1 MMRTGRRVFFPTHV
15 ARGPL
20 LLLSSVIVM
29 VDQFS
34 KAWVRDQ
41 LQLGVPSPFLP
52 GLLQWRWVRNTG
64 AAFSLFSN
72 STPVLGL
79 LSLGVGL
86 AVAIWIWRSRQQPLW
101 QGLALAF
108 LLGGTL
114 GNGID
119 RWKLGHVTDFIEF
132 VPVSFPIFNGADIA
146 INLAVICFVI
156 DALSRRHEHPSA

>member
-1 MMRTGRRVFFPTHV
+1 MMRSGRRLVLPSHLS
-15 ARGPL
+15 RGPL
-20 LLLSSVIVM
+20 LLLSSLTVM

-34 KAWVRDQ
+34 KAWVRNQ

-64 AAFSLFSN
+64 AAFSLFSD
-72 STPVLGL
+72 STPVLAF
-79 LSLGVGL
+79 LSLAVGL
-86 AVAIWIWRSRQQPLW
+86 IVALWIWRSRQQPVW
-101 QGLALAF
+101 QGLAMAF

-119 RWKLGHVTDFIEF
+119 RWKLGHVTDFIEL

-146 INLAVICFVI
+146 INLAVVCFVI
-156 DALSRRHEHPSA
+156 DALSRRHESPSA

>member
-1 MMRTGRRVFFPTHV
+1 MRSGRRLVLPSHLS
-15 ARGPL
+15 RGPL
-20 LLLSSVIVM
+20 LLLSSLTVM

-34 KAWVRDQ
+34 KAWVRNQ

-64 AAFSLFSN
+64 AAFSLFSD
-72 STPVLGL
+72 STPVLAF
-79 LSLGVGL
+79 LSLAVGL
-86 AVAIWIWRSRQQPLW
+86 IVALWIWRSRQQPVW
-101 QGLALAF
+101 QGLAMAF

-119 RWKLGHVTDFIEF
+119 RWKLGHVTDFIEL

-146 INLAVICFVI
+146 INLAVVCFVI
-156 DALSRRHEHPSA
+156 DALSRHHEPPSA

>member
-1 MMRTGRRVFFPTHV
+1 MMRSGRRLVLPSHLS
-15 ARGPL
+15 RGPL

-34 KAWVRDQ
+34 KAWVRNQ

-64 AAFSLFSN
+64 AAFSLFSD
-72 STPVLGL
+72 STPVLAF
-79 LSLGVGL
+79 LSLAVGL
-86 AVAIWIWRSRQQPLW
+86 IVALWIWRSRQQPVW
-101 QGLALAF
+101 QGLAMAF

-119 RWKLGHVTDFIEF
+119 RWKLGHVTDFIEL

-146 INLAVICFVI
+146 INLAVVCFVI
-156 DALSRRHEHPSA
+156 DALSRRHESPSA

>member
-1 MMRTGRRVFFPTHV
+1 MRNGRRVLLPNHI

-64 AAFSLFSN
+64 AAFSLFSD
-72 STPVLGL
+72 ST
-79 LSLGVGL
+79 
-86 AVAIWIWRSRQQPLW
+86 
-101 QGLALAF
+101 
-108 LLGGTL
+108 LGGKAQQGGQRL
-114 GNGID
+114 G
-119 RWKLGHVTDFIEF
+119 RT
-132 VPVSFPIFNGADIA
+132 AA
-146 INLAVICFVI
+146 
-156 DALSRRHEHPSA
+156 SACCQG

>member
-1 MMRTGRRVFFPTHV
+1 MALGAQHGRSIQPVQRLH
-15 ARGPL
+15 
-20 LLLSSVIVM
+20 
-29 VDQFS
+29 
-34 KAWVRDQ
+34 
-41 LQLGVPSPFLP
+41 P
-52 GLLQWRWVRNTG
+52 GTRAVEPG
-64 AAFSLFSN
+64 
-72 STPVLGL
+72 G
-79 LSLGVGL
+79 GVG
-86 AVAIWIWRSRQQPLW
+86 RSRQQPLW

-156 DALSRRHEHPSA
+156 DALSRRHEPPSA

>member
-1 MMRTGRRVFFPTHV
+1 MRSGRRLVLPSHLS
-15 ARGPL
+15 RGPL
-20 LLLSSVIVM
+20 LLLSSVIVI

-34 KAWVRDQ
+34 KAWVRNQ

-64 AAFSLFSN
+64 AAFSLFSD
-72 STPVLGL
+72 STPVLAF
-79 LSLGVGL
+79 LSLAVGL
-86 AVAIWIWRSRQQPLW
+86 IVALWIWRSRQQPVW
-101 QGLALAF
+101 QGLAMAF

-119 RWKLGHVTDFIEF
+119 RWKLGHVTDFIEL

-146 INLAVICFVI
+146 INLAVVCFVI
-156 DALSRRHEHPSA
+156 DALSRRHESPSA

>member
-1 MMRTGRRVFFPTHV
+1 MMRTGRRVLLPSHL

-20 LLLSSVIVM
+20 LLFSSLIVM

-41 LQLGVPSPFLP
+41 LQLGVPKPFLP
-52 GLLQWRWVRNTG
+52 GLLQWHWVQNPG
-64 AAFSLFSN
+64 AAFSLFRN

-79 LSLGVGL
+79 LSLVVGL
-86 AVAIWIWRSRQQPLW
+86 TVAILIWRSRQQPFW

-119 RWKLGHVTDFIEF
+119 RWTLKSVTDFIE
-132 VPVSFPIFNGADIA
+132 VLPVSFPIFNGADIA
-146 INLAVICFVI
+146 INLAVVCFLI

>member
-1 MMRTGRRVFFPTHV
+1 MMRSGRRLVLPSHLS
-15 ARGPL
+15 RGPL
-20 LLLSSVIVM
+20 LLLSSVIVI

-34 KAWVRDQ
+34 KAWVRNQ

-64 AAFSLFSN
+64 AAFSLFSD
-72 STPVLGL
+72 STPVLAF
-79 LSLGVGL
+79 LSLAVGL
-86 AVAIWIWRSRQQPLW
+86 IVALWIWRSRQQPVW
-101 QGLALAF
+101 QGLAMAF

-119 RWKLGHVTDFIEF
+119 RWKLGHVTDFIEL

-146 INLAVICFVI
+146 INLAVVCFVI
-156 DALSRRHEHPSA
+156 DALSRRHESPSA

>member
-1 MMRTGRRVFFPTHV
+1 MRPGRNSSWPSHLP
-15 ARGPL
+15 RGPL
-20 LLLSSVIVM
+20 LLMSSVVLM

-34 KAWVRDQ
+34 KAWVRDH
-41 LQLGVPSPFLP
+41 LQLGIPSPFLP

-64 AAFSLFSN
+64 AAFSLFSD
-72 STPVLGL
+72 STAVLGL

-86 AVAIWIWRSRQQPLW
+86 AVALWIVRSRQQPLW

-119 RWKLGHVTDFIEF
+119 RWTLGHVTDFIE
-132 VPVSFPIFNGADIA
+132 VIPVSFPIFNGADIA
-146 INLAVICFVI
+146 INAAVICFVL
-156 DALSRRHEHPSA
+156 DALSRRHEHPAA

>member
-1 MMRTGRRVFFPTHV
+1 MRSGRRLVLPSHLS
-15 ARGPL
+15 RGPL
-20 LLLSSVIVM
+20 LLLSSVILM

-34 KAWVRDQ
+34 KAWVRNQ

-64 AAFSLFSN
+64 AAFSLFSD
-72 STPVLGL
+72 STPVLAF
-79 LSLGVGL
+79 LSLAVGL
-86 AVAIWIWRSRQQPLW
+86 IVALWIWRSRQQPVW
-101 QGLALAF
+101 QGLAMAF

-119 RWKLGHVTDFIEF
+119 RWKLGHVTDFIEL

-146 INLAVICFVI
+146 INLAVVCFVI
-156 DALSRRHEHPSA
+156 DALSRRHESPSA

>member
-1 MMRTGRRVFFPTHV
+1 MRSGRRLVLPSHLS
-15 ARGPL
+15 RGPL
-20 LLLSSVIVM
+20 LLLSSLTVM

-34 KAWVRDQ
+34 KAWVRNQ

-64 AAFSLFSN
+64 AAFSLFSD
-72 STPVLGL
+72 STPVLAF
-79 LSLGVGL
+79 LSLAVGL
-86 AVAIWIWRSRQQPLW
+86 IVALWIWRSRQQPVW
-101 QGLALAF
+101 QGLAMAF

-119 RWKLGHVTDFIEF
+119 RWKLGHVTDFIEL

-146 INLAVICFVI
+146 INLAVVCFVI
-156 DALSRRHEHPSA
+156 DALIRRHESPSA

>member
-1 MMRTGRRVFFPTHV
+1 MRSGRRLVLPSHLS
-15 ARGPL
+15 RGPL

-34 KAWVRDQ
+34 KAWVRNQ

-64 AAFSLFSN
+64 AAFSLFSD
-72 STPVLGL
+72 STPVLAF
-79 LSLGVGL
+79 LSLAVGL
-86 AVAIWIWRSRQQPLW
+86 IVALWIWRSRQQPVW
-101 QGLALAF
+101 QGLAMAF

-119 RWKLGHVTDFIEF
+119 RSKLGHVTDFIEL

-146 INLAVICFVI
+146 INLAVVCFVI
-156 DALSRRHEHPSA
+156 DALSRRHESPSA

>member
-1 MMRTGRRVFFPTHV
+1 MRSGRRLVLPSHLS
-15 ARGPL
+15 RGPL

-34 KAWVRDQ
+34 KAWVRNQ

-64 AAFSLFSN
+64 AAFSLFSD
-72 STPVLGL
+72 STPVLAF
-79 LSLGVGL
+79 LSLAVGL
-86 AVAIWIWRSRQQPLW
+86 IVALWIWRSRQQPVW
-101 QGLALAF
+101 QGLAMAF

-119 RWKLGHVTDFIEF
+119 RWKLGHVTDFIEL

-146 INLAVICFVI
+146 INLAVVCFVI
-156 DALSRRHEHPSA
+156 DALSRRHESPSA

>member
-1 MMRTGRRVFFPTHV
+1 MMRSGRRLVLPSHLS
-15 ARGPL
+15 RGPL
-20 LLLSSVIVM
+20 LLLSSVILM

-34 KAWVRDQ
+34 KAWVRNQ

-64 AAFSLFSN
+64 AAFSLFSD
-72 STPVLGL
+72 STPVLAF
-79 LSLGVGL
+79 LSLAVGL
-86 AVAIWIWRSRQQPLW
+86 IVALWIWRSRQQPVW
-101 QGLALAF
+101 QGLAMAF

-119 RWKLGHVTDFIEF
+119 RWKLGHVTDFIEL

-146 INLAVICFVI
+146 INLAVVCFVI
-156 DALSRRHEHPSA
+156 DALSRRHESPSA

>member
-1 MMRTGRRVFFPTHV
+1 MRSGRRLVLPSHLS
-15 ARGPL
+15 RGPL

-34 KAWVRDQ
+34 KAWARDQ

-64 AAFSLFSN
+64 AAFSLFSD
-72 STPVLGL
+72 STPVLAF
-79 LSLGVGL
+79 LSLAVGL
-86 AVAIWIWRSRQQPLW
+86 IVALWIWRSRQQPVW
-101 QGLALAF
+101 QGLAMAF

-119 RWKLGHVTDFIEF
+119 RSKLGHVTDFIEL

-146 INLAVICFVI
+146 INLAVVCFVI
-156 DALSRRHEHPSA
+156 DALSRRHESPSA

>member
-1 MMRTGRRVFFPTHV
+1 MRSGRRLVLPSHLS
-15 ARGPL
+15 RGPL
-20 LLLSSVIVM
+20 LLLSSLTVM

-34 KAWVRDQ
+34 KAWVRNQ

-64 AAFSLFSN
+64 AAFSLFSD
-72 STPVLGL
+72 STPVLAF
-79 LSLGVGL
+79 LSLAVGL
-86 AVAIWIWRSRQQPLW
+86 IVALWIWRSRQQPVW
-101 QGLALAF
+101 QGLAMAF

-119 RWKLGHVTDFIEF
+119 RWKLGHVTDFIEL

-146 INLAVICFVI
+146 INLAVVCFVI
-156 DALSRRHEHPSA
+156 DALSRRHESPSA

>member
-1 MMRTGRRVFFPTHV
+1 MMRSGRRLVLPSHLS
-15 ARGPL
+15 RGPL

-34 KAWVRDQ
+34 KAWVRNQ

-64 AAFSLFSN
+64 AAFSLFSD
-72 STPVLGL
+72 STPVLAF
-79 LSLGVGL
+79 LSLAVGL
-86 AVAIWIWRSRQQPLW
+86 IVALWIWRSREQPVW
-101 QGLALAF
+101 QGLAMAF

-119 RWKLGHVTDFIEF
+119 RWKLGHVTDFIEL

-146 INLAVICFVI
+146 INLAVVCFVI
-156 DALSRRHEHPSA
+156 DALSRRHESPSA